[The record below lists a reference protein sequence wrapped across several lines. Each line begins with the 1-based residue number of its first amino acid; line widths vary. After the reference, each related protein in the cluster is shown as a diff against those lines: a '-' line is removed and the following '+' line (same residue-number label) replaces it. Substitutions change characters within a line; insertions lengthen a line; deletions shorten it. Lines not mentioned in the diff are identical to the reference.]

1 MAARSRAAEIRYP
14 PLTLTTEF
22 SIIRRRTLNTA
33 VAGRIASCSQNVVLT
48 RRNAGKDE
56 EAMAGTRRVA
66 GGLPVVITARVGT
79 DRRASDAPS
88 NARFYLLR
96 QIGVVKRQR
105 QQRRL
110 SSEKTSH

>member
-33 VAGRIASCSQNVVLT
+33 VAGRIASCSQTVVLT

-79 DRRASDAPS
+79 DRRAPTRHQTCGFIFSGKLALLNGSDNS
-88 NARFYLLR
+88 
-96 QIGVVKRQR
+96 VV
-105 QQRRL
+105 
-110 SSEKTSH
+110 